1 MARKNIIFKIE
12 DLNYVGRLKFVF
24 FNSIILLF
32 IINIFLIPLF
42 FISSWEDDVDMN
54 WNYIIYLSIYSL
66 FFSLILIPISNTK
79 IKKLCQIGVV
89 SIILILMII
98 FFYFDVSKIEKFH
111 LIEAVIAFSFYIS
124 LDKISTLN
132 SKKKVES

>member
-1 MARKNIIFKIE
+1 
-12 DLNYVGRLKFVF
+12 
-24 FNSIILLF
+24 
-32 IINIFLIPLF
+32 LIPLF